1 MIYRVMVV
9 DDEWLVTDWISH
21 LLGEVHGPDIDVYR
35 YNDATIALRQL
46 LTGIYDIAILDI
58 SMPEVTGIDILMA
71 LESQKIETQIIFLTA
86 YGEFEYA
93 KRAIT
98 PQVVA
103 YILKGEPDSML
114 LDAVSSAMKRIIE
127 KVETDNL
134 VKIAQSRIQ
143 ASSTNI
149 RREYVVHLLQGMIDP
164 AQGAS
169 TVALLIS
176 PAKPVRLLICAMNN
190 TGGQNCGS
198 GLLLEISSHIEDYL
212 SRFFVF
218 EGAMQQNSSFVWL
231 LQPKSSDDDNATAEI
246 LTVIESAQM
255 LFSRHTG
262 QDLLFVYRREPFAF
276 ADIGH
281 AYQQLLPL
289 QRYGYGK
296 GHIALTEEDLPDV
309 IAEEPAVEG
318 EYHQLARDVLILQ
331 NLIEN
336 GEKNECHDLLDH
348 LLVPFDRMHHSNDP
362 AVMEAFC
369 LISGIFFAI
378 LNKNNIYQAISNE
391 KSLVWLGNPYAFASW
406 DEAATEFRHL
416 SDVLLNQNSRRRDS
430 RSQSCIDKAKD
441 YIMQNLD
448 QDLSLLLLAEK
459 VYLNPSYL
467 SILFKK
473 KVGCNVSDYIKAERL
488 KKARLLLTESRL
500 RINEIARQ
508 VGYPNATY
516 FGKFIKQETGL
527 TPLEYRDKYT
537 VRELAT

>member
-21 LLGEVHGPDIDVYR
+21 LLSEVHGPDIDVYR
-35 YNDATIALRQL
+35 YNDATVALRQL
-46 LTGIYDIAILDI
+46 LTGIYDIAVLDI

-71 LESQKIETQIIFLTA
+71 LESKKIDTQIIFLTA

-103 YILKGEPDSML
+103 YILKGEPDSLL
-114 LDAVSSAMKRIIE
+114 LDAVSSAMKRISE

-134 VKIAQSRIQ
+134 VKIAHSRIQ
-143 ASSTNI
+143 ASSTNV
-149 RREYVVHLLQGMIDP
+149 RREYVIHLLQGMIDP
-164 AQGAS
+164 GQGTSAVS
-169 TVALLIS
+169 LLIS
-176 PAKPVRLLICAMNN
+176 PADPVLFLVCAVNS
-190 TGGQNCGS
+190 TGEQSCS
-198 GLLLEISSHIEDYL
+198 SELLLEISNHIEDYL

-231 LQPKSSDDDNATAEI
+231 LQPKSSNDDNNVAKI

-255 LFSRHTG
+255 LFNRHTG
-262 QDLLFVYRREPFAF
+262 QDLMFVYRREPFAF
-276 ADIGH
+276 VDIGH

-296 GHIALTEEDLPDV
+296 GHIVLTEEDLPDV
-309 IAEEPAVEG
+309 IAEESAVEG

-336 GEKNECHDLLDH
+336 GERKESLDLLDH
-348 LLVPFDRMHHSNDP
+348 LLAPFDRSHHSKDP
-362 AVMEAFC
+362 VVMEAFC
-369 LISGIFFAI
+369 LISGTFFAI
-378 LNKNNIYQAISNE
+378 LNKNSIYQAISNE
-391 KSLVWLGNPYAFASW
+391 ISLVWLGNPYAFASW
-406 DEAATEFRHL
+406 DEAATAFRHL
-416 SDVLLNQNSRRRDS
+416 ADVLLGQNSRRRDS
-430 RSQSCIDKAKD
+430 RSQSCIDKARD
-441 YIMQNLD
+441 YIDQNLD
-448 QDLSLLLLAEK
+448 QDLSLILLAEK

-473 KVGCNVSDYIKAERL
+473 KAGCNVSDYIKAERL
-488 KKARLLLTESRL
+488 KKARQLLTESRL
-500 RINEIARQ
+500 KINEIARQ

-527 TPLEYRDKYT
+527 TPLEYRDKYA